1 MELRVVV
8 VDMCVCVCVCVCVFD
23 SFFIC
28 SPTDEHLGCL
38 PVLAMVNKAAVSMGV
53 RLSYFKRV

>member
-1 MELRVVV
+1 
-8 VDMCVCVCVCVCVFD
+8 MCVCVCVCVD

-53 RLSYFKRV
+53 RLSFFKRA